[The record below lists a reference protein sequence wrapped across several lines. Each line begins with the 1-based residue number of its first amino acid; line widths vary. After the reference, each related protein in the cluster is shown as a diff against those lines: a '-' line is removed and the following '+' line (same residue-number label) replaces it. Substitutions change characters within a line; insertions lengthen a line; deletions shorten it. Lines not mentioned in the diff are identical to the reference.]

1 MQSSDCIFS
10 FDKSIP
16 VAIIEAQRKRKDKMS
31 AFLMSEEST
40 SDLAYNIF
48 DKGSCYPLLAD
59 YFEKKD
65 ITCPED
71 LFKEL
76 RKLNIKS
83 VNERYEDSKLTKND
97 IGEYRFRKNELELP
111 ELVKKIQCW
120 RYQSGCSEKVLKGKL
135 YKALEE
141 FIRDAAFKY
150 LTMTEE
156 YRNAPWE

>member
-1 MQSSDCIFS
+1 
-10 FDKSIP
+10 
-16 VAIIEAQRKRKDKMS
+16 MS
-31 AFLMSEEST
+31 AFLMDEEST

-48 DKGSCYPLLAD
+48 DRGSLYPLLAD

-76 RKLNIKS
+76 RKQNIAS
-83 VNERYEDSKLTKND
+83 LNERYKDYRLTKKD
-97 IGEYRFRKNELELP
+97 IGEYRFRKNDLEIP

-120 RYQSGCSEKVLKGKL
+120 RYQSGCSRRIVRGKL
-135 YKALEE
+135 FKILGE
-141 FIRDAAFKY
+141 FIKDASLKY

-156 YRNAPWE
+156 YRSAPWK

>member
-1 MQSSDCIFS
+1 
-10 FDKSIP
+10 
-16 VAIIEAQRKRKDKMS
+16 MS

-83 VNERYEDSKLTKND
+83 VNKRYKD
-97 IGEYRFRKNELELP
+97 IGEYRFRKNDLELP

-120 RYQSGCSEKVLKGKL
+120 RYQSGCSKGKL

>member
-1 MQSSDCIFS
+1 
-10 FDKSIP
+10 
-16 VAIIEAQRKRKDKMS
+16 MS

-48 DKGSCYPLLAD
+48 SKGSCYPLLAD

-71 LFKEL
+71 LFKDL
-76 RKLNIKS
+76 RKQNIRS
-83 VNERYEDSKLTKND
+83 LNERYEDSKLTKKD
-97 IGEYRFRKNELELP
+97 IGEYRFRKNDLELP

-120 RYQSGCSEKVLKGKL
+120 RYQSGCSEKVVKGKL
-135 YKALEE
+135 FKALEE
-141 FIRDAAFKY
+141 FIRDASLKY